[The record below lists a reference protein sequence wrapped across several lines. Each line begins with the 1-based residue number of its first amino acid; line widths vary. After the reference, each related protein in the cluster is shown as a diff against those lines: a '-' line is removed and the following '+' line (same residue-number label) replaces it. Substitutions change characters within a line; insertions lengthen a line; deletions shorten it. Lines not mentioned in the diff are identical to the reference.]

1 MSSSAPSFPF
11 RFDPDGDFSFG
22 PDNRSSG
29 YFGTDVLAR
38 LIAGIDDF
46 RATAEREYRSRTLG
60 PAVLGAFMW
69 LDDPELIQRI
79 ADFPYASVVITKQS
93 RGTRPQVIERQ
104 QAKLN
109 KLKPL
114 LEHDSGFPTEA
125 LPELEDLMLREDDG
139 KPPLVDPSTPN
150 PRLHLPAIRTIGYR
164 RTSDHLVPILHTKML
179 LLGELWWHDED
190 PLGGV
195 ADVIG
200 FSPQRLW
207 LGSANGTKE
216 SRSNLEYGIWLH
228 DPQLLRKAKDFLG
241 WVLSHSEALDP
252 DANDLLPDLIE
263 PQYDDEAFIE
273 YMARFADESDGEPQ

>member
-114 LEHDSGFPTEA
+114 LEHDSGSPPT
-125 LPELEDLMLREDDG
+125 PC
-139 KPPLVDPSTPN
+139 PN
-150 PRLHLPAIRTIGYR
+150 SRT
-164 RTSDHLVPILHTKML
+164 
-179 LLGELWWHDED
+179 
-190 PLGGV
+190 
-195 ADVIG
+195 
-200 FSPQRLW
+200 
-207 LGSANGTKE
+207 
-216 SRSNLEYGIWLH
+216 
-228 DPQLLRKAKDFLG
+228 
-241 WVLSHSEALDP
+241 
-252 DANDLLPDLIE
+252 
-263 PQYDDEAFIE
+263 
-273 YMARFADESDGEPQ
+273 